1 MERRASR
8 PSSFGVAG
16 RGRPALHQQVWID
29 INDMIPYLITAA
41 VSYLLGSIPFG
52 YVLVRIFKHE
62 DVRTLGSGNIGATNV
77 ARKSPAL
84 GIATLV
90 LDAAKGLAAVLVARV
105 LFSGPHQ
112 QLIMTTAAL
121 FAVLGHLFPVWL
133 KFRGGKGVATSL
145 GSFILLTPKS
155 ILCLVIL
162 FLVIAVAFRYVS
174 LGSIAVAAAFP
185 LLAWALHEY
194 VDPRQLGWI
203 ALVSALVIWRHR
215 QNIGRL
221 AAGTESKLGTKSEIE
236 SGTKSG
242 TLGATRR

>member
-1 MERRASR
+1 M
-8 PSSFGVAG
+8 
-16 RGRPALHQQVWID
+16 
-29 INDMIPYLITAA
+29 NMNPYLITTAL
-41 VSYLLGSIPFG
+41 SYLLGSIPFG
-52 YVLVRIFKHE
+52 YLLVRIFKGE
-62 DVRTLGSGNIGATNV
+62 DVRATGSGNIGATNV

-105 LFSGPHQ
+105 LFGGPHQ
-112 QLIMTTAAL
+112 QLVMTTAAF

-145 GSFILLTPKS
+145 GAFILLTPKS
-155 ILCLVIL
+155 ILCLVVL
-162 FLVIAVAFRYVS
+162 FLIIAVAFRYVS
-174 LGSIAVAAAFP
+174 LGSVAVAAAFP

-194 VDPRQLGWI
+194 ADPRQLVLI

-221 AAGTESKLGTKSEIE
+221 ATGTESKLGTKSGTELE
-236 SGTKSG
+236 TKSG

>member
-1 MERRASR
+1 M
-8 PSSFGVAG
+8 
-16 RGRPALHQQVWID
+16 H
-29 INDMIPYLITAA
+29 PYFITAA
-41 VSYLLGSIPFG
+41 VSYLLGSVPFG
-52 YVLVRIFKHE
+52 YLVVRIFKGE
-62 DVRTLGSGNIGATNV
+62 DVRSSGSGNIGATNV

-84 GIATLV
+84 GIATLL
-90 LDAAKGLAAVLVARV
+90 LDAAKGLAAVLLARV

-112 QLIMTTAAL
+112 QLIMTTAAF

-145 GSFILLTPKS
+145 GAFILLTPKS
-155 ILCLVIL
+155 ILCMVVL

-174 LGSIAVAAAFP
+174 LSSVAVAAAFP

-194 VDPRQLGWI
+194 VDSRQLVLI

-215 QNIGRL
+215 QNIRRL
-221 AAGTESKLGTKSEIE
+221 AVGTESKLGSKLETESEA
-236 SGTKSG
+236 KAG